1 VSFLFKGLSTSFKT
15 RLVLV
20 RELYE
25 TCVEAGYKESVS
37 RILPV
42 LSNFVSDSEPAV
54 RQIFAEQ
61 LDQLAEFFLKVKTL
75 PIHQIVF

>member
-1 VSFLFKGLSTSFKT
+1 
-15 RLVLV
+15 LVLV

-61 LDQLAEFFLKVKTL
+61 LDQLAEFFLKVKKTNL
-75 PIHQIVF
+75 KL